1 MTTAAALS
9 FLVNNWQGIVAII
22 AMVGHLFPS
31 KTAANKIADKI
42 SKNPEAVAALG
53 KKISDWSKLNK

>member
-31 KTAANKIADKI
+31 KI